1 MRRIA
6 TEMRATTAGAL
17 AALLLVACGGGGS
30 GRDIDPPPPPPPPPA
45 VSFQTSTLAGG
56 VIDVPYN
63 QTLRVS
69 GGTGARTFTLDSG
82 ALPDGLALNG
92 STGVI
97 SGTPD
102 GPAGTVDF
110 SVTVEDS
117 ASPPTD
123 DSQAFSITI
132 NATTLGRND
141 TIAGATPVGNGTVA
155 ASISPSGD
163 PSSGFDPDEDYYA
176 ITTTEDST
184 VMVDIDA
191 AVNGSPLDSVIE
203 IVSAGG
209 TPLTTCVAPAF
220 TSACVSDDEDTE
232 DGLFDSLLEVR
243 IAGDT
248 TVYVHVVDWGSN
260 ARPDMLYDLII
271 DGIQ

>member
-1 MRRIA
+1 MSRI
-6 TEMRATTAGAL
+6 TIEVRAIAGAL

-69 GGTGARTFTLDSG
+69 GGTGARTFSLDSG
-82 ALPDGLALNG
+82 TLPDGIALNG

-97 SGTPD
+97 SGTPA
-102 GPAGTVDF
+102 GPAGTADF
-110 SVTVEDS
+110 SVTVVDS

-123 DSQAFSITI
+123 DTQALSITI
-132 NATTLGRND
+132 NATSLGRND
-141 TIAGATPVGNGTVA
+141 TIAGATPVGNGTFA

-163 PSSGFDPDEDYYA
+163 PSNSFDPDEDYYA

-184 VMVDIDA
+184 VTVDIDA
-191 AVNGSPLDSVIE
+191 VVNGSPLDSVIE
-203 IVSAGG
+203 IVNAGG
-209 TPLTTCVAPAF
+209 TRLATCVAPAF
-220 TSACVSDDEDTE
+220 TSPCVSDDEDTAN
-232 DGLFDSLLEVR
+232 DLFDSFLEVR
-243 IAGDT
+243 IAADA
-248 TVYVHVVDWGSN
+248 TVYVHVVDWGSI